1 MKNFS
6 FKEMWQWEN
15 ITLSIQHLLAMYAG
29 AVVVPILIAG
39 AWKLNATQT
48 AYMVAADIAICGLA
62 TLLQV
67 YRGRVIGIGL
77 PVVLA
82 STFTGVAPMIQ
93 IGSTH
98 GPGVAFGSLLVA
110 GIIMLFLAPA
120 FAKLNRLFPPLVTR
134 LVVALIGIT
143 LIPVAITNWAGGD
156 GAADFGSLQNLIVGF
171 ITLVIILIIYRF
183 TKGFVQS
190 ISTLIGMVTGTICA
204 AFLGMVDLSALQS
217 ASWFQLP
224 MPFALATPE
233 VDFGSVITLTVVG
246 IVTFIEATGNYFGL
260 LEDDERLSEGDLRR
274 GYLSV
279 GLSFILAGLFNTTPQ
294 TAFSQNLGVIKVS
307 GVRKREVIANLVVI
321 MLLLGF
327 VPKLGVLATM
337 IPNPVLG
344 GAMVFL
350 FGNVLAFGIGELGS
364 MSLSDDDSMIIA
376 ASIAV
381 GLGVAVMP
389 EAFSNLPA
397 WLSWITTSGTVAGT
411 IVAVLLNLFFNGLSE
426 KS

>member
-6 FKEMWQWEN
+6 FKEMWQWKN

-62 TLLQV
+62 TLLQA

>member
-6 FKEMWQWEN
+6 FKEMWQWKN

-337 IPNPVLG
+337 IPKPVLG

>member
-6 FKEMWQWEN
+6 FKEMWQWKN

>member
-337 IPNPVLG
+337 IPKPVLG

>member
-6 FKEMWQWEN
+6 FKEMWQWKN

-274 GYLSV
+274 GYLSA

-337 IPNPVLG
+337 IPKPVLG

>member
-6 FKEMWQWEN
+6 FKEMWQWKN

-217 ASWFQLP
+217 ASWFHLP

-337 IPNPVLG
+337 IPKPVLG

>member
-1 MKNFS
+1 
-6 FKEMWQWEN
+6 
-15 ITLSIQHLLAMYAG
+15 
-29 AVVVPILIAG
+29 
-39 AWKLNATQT
+39 
-48 AYMVAADIAICGLA
+48 
-62 TLLQV
+62 
-67 YRGRVIGIGL
+67 
-77 PVVLA
+77 
-82 STFTGVAPMIQ
+82 
-93 IGSTH
+93 
-98 GPGVAFGSLLVA
+98 
-110 GIIMLFLAPA
+110 
-120 FAKLNRLFPPLVTR
+120 
-134 LVVALIGIT
+134 
-143 LIPVAITNWAGGD
+143 
-156 GAADFGSLQNLIVGF
+156 
-171 ITLVIILIIYRF
+171 
-183 TKGFVQS
+183 
-190 ISTLIGMVTGTICA
+190 
-204 AFLGMVDLSALQS
+204 
-217 ASWFQLP
+217 

-274 GYLSV
+274 GYLSA

-344 GAMVFL
+344 GAMVLL

-364 MSLSDDDSMIIA
+364 ISLSDDDSMIIA

-381 GLGVAVMP
+381 GLGIAVMP

>member
-6 FKEMWQWEN
+6 FKEMWQWKN

-337 IPNPVLG
+337 IPKPVLG
-344 GAMVFL
+344 GTMVFL